1 MNEQCLSNLYHSVSL
16 VCGRSA
22 GHLNVILHEFI
33 YWPIWDSVVN
43 RAIIVLK
50 SFFLDL
56 RNQISVKVDGLNAP
70 LAC

>member
-1 MNEQCLSNLYHSVSL
+1 MNEQCLSNLYHSFARLWSVGWL
-16 VCGRSA
+16 EELIYRPICDSA
-22 GHLNVILHEFI
+22 
-33 YWPIWDSVVN
+33 VN

-56 RNQISVKVDGLNAP
+56 RNQISVKVHGLNAP

>member
-1 MNEQCLSNLYHSVSL
+1 MNEQCLSNLYHSFARLWSVGWFEEL
-16 VCGRSA
+16 
-22 GHLNVILHEFI
+22 I
-33 YWPIWDSVVN
+33 YWPICDSAVN

-56 RNQISVKVDGLNAP
+56 RNQISVKVHAP